1 MDISELKV
9 EEFTSPYVISISSQ
23 DTLDTALN
31 LMQENGI
38 RHLPVIDNGDVL
50 GMVSERDVLTHM
62 GKVWDKI
69 MHVEDIMNSDI
80 LSVNANDNLG
90 DVAFALSSQKK
101 GSAVVLDDEGKVYG
115 IFTTTDAL
123 NALVEIFLPQQ
134 L

>member
-101 GSAVVLDDEGKVYG
+101 G
-115 IFTTTDAL
+115 
-123 NALVEIFLPQQ
+123 
-134 L
+134 